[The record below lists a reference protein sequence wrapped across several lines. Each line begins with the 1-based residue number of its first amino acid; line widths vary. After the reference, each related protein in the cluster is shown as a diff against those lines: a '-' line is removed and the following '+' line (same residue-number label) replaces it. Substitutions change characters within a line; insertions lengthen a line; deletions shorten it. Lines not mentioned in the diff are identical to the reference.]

1 MRGIFAAGVL
11 DEFLQEKFNPF
22 DLFIGVSAGAVTLA
36 SVFSPLAVSEILPA
50 QQRAHETKG
59 IDQPSEVFCRRSLH
73 GSGLVVGICCRS

>member
-36 SVFSPLAVSEILPA
+36 SYLCRPVSEILPA
-50 QQRAHETKG
+50 QQRAHEPKG
-59 IDQPSEVFCRRSLH
+59 IHQPSEVFCRRSLH

>member
-36 SVFSPLAVSEILPA
+36 SYLCRAVSEILPA
-50 QQRAHETKG
+50 QQRAHETKE
-59 IDQPSEVFCRRSLH
+59 IHQPYEVFCRRSLH